1 MITIKV
7 KDYDNSLDT
16 ETFDS
21 GKDNEENRRDAIE
34 WANVYGL
41 DILEIK
47 EITRVINISSQPQIT
62 QKD

>member
-7 KDYDNSLDT
+7 KDYDNSIDT

-21 GKDNEENRRDAIE
+21 GKDNAENRRDAIE

-41 DILEIK
+41 EILEIK
-47 EITRVINISSQPQIT
+47 EIKESII
-62 QKD
+62 